1 MNTSKQINIIVA
13 LIFASLIATGA
24 YWMWDPDRADDAEA
38 RQIKTTIERGAF
50 LFSQNCRVCHGDSGE
65 GGQRSNRLRAAPPLN
80 RPDLQGI
87 DAETGEVVDAN
98 KRQQYRLI
106 FNTLMCGRV
115 GTAMPTWGQS
125 QGGTLS
131 DEQMRQLSVFITE
144 GTGWEHAA
152 EFAIEGFPPGEVHGD
167 AEITFGLTGP
177 ISEEATEIVLS
188 PNSEGAIELS
198 AGDRLEIDTELIGI
212 VSVDE
217 TTDTITVERGVGST
231 QPAAHE
237 ADSEVL
243 KRGVGSAV
251 PAEPVATVQ
260 AACGQT
266 ARPVVT
272 ATPEPPAAEVTITS
286 QGIAFDKVELFM
298 LPGVPLTVNHI
309 HNDPGQQH
317 NWALYASEDAAL
329 GGEAAIATSD
339 IIGDPATQVIA
350 FGPLD
355 AGEYY
360 YQCDV
365 HTAQMNGILYVQEA
379 TPAPADGA
387 AAEDTAVPGGAA
399 PVDDAADAAAD
410 DAPAETP

>member
-38 RQIKTTIERGAF
+38 RQLETTIERGAF

-65 GGQRSNRLRAAPPLN
+65 GGQRANRLREAPALN

-87 DAETGEVVDAN
+87 DAETGEVVEQT

-106 FNTLMCGRV
+106 LNTMNCGRV
-115 GTAMPTWGQS
+115 GTAMPTWGQA

-131 DEQMRQLSVFITE
+131 DEQMRQLAVFITE

-152 EFAIEGFPPGEVHGD
+152 EFALEGFPPGEVHGD
-167 AEITFGLTGP
+167 ADVTFGLTGP
-177 ISEEATEIVLS
+177 IGEEDTTITLS
-188 PNSEGAIELS
+188 PNAEGTIELS
-198 AGDRLEIDTELIGI
+198 AGDRLEIGSELIGV
-212 VSVDE
+212 VSIDE
-217 TTDTITVERGVGST
+217 ATDTISVERGVGST

-237 ADSEVL
+237 ADATIL
-243 KRGVGSAV
+243 KRAVGSAV
-251 PAEPVATVQ
+251 PAEPVAIVQ

-266 ARPVVT
+266 ARPVIT
-272 ATPEPPAAEVTITS
+272 ATPEPPAADVTITS

-298 LPGVPLTVNHI
+298 LPGVPLTVNHV

-317 NWALYASEDAAL
+317 NFALYTSEDAAL
-329 GGEAAIATSD
+329 GGEAAIAATD
-339 IIGDPATQVIA
+339 IVGEPQTQVLN
-350 FGPLD
+350 FGPLEI
-355 AGEYY
+355 GEYY

-365 HTAQMNGILYVQEA
+365 HTAQMNGILYVQEPTA
-379 TPAPADGA
+379 ADAAGGDAAAAETPAPADGA
-387 AAEDTAVPGGAA
+387 AADG
-399 PVDDAADAAAD
+399 AAAD
-410 DAPAETP
+410 TP